1 MSNLALAI
9 YAIAKVASTRE
20 FLQNDPVQIDRVLTR
35 ISLTDNQRIRANCN
49 RAFKN
54 LNSDLNEA
62 IEEGAVSN
70 LIAIS
75 LEVRIAVCSLSV
87 PFNDHYFS
95 LSVGQA
101 QEPVIRR
108 VHRAL
113 HRPAGGEEHPGPRV
127 RRGRC
132 QGRGGRDMVRGGHS
146 HQR

>member
-9 YAIAKVASTRE
+9 YAIAKVASTGE

-75 LEVRIAVCSLSV
+75 LEVRCAKGGGMHVLLMTWCSPWTTSPSCCPCWDTGRQHDPAPRAQWANLSATI
-87 PFNDHYFS
+87 FNN
-95 LSVGQA
+95 LS
-101 QEPVIRR
+101 
-108 VHRAL
+108 
-113 HRPAGGEEHPGPRV
+113 
-127 RRGRC
+127 
-132 QGRGGRDMVRGGHS
+132 
-146 HQR
+146 

>member
-75 LEVRIAVCSLSV
+75 LEVRVAVCSLSV
-87 PFNDHYFS
+87 LCNDHYFS

-101 QEPVIRR
+101 EEPVIR
-108 VHRAL
+108 
-113 HRPAGGEEHPGPRV
+113 
-127 RRGRC
+127 
-132 QGRGGRDMVRGGHS
+132 
-146 HQR
+146 